1 MRKQNKK
8 YVVDAMQNRANKKA
22 SELHNVTNAASRF
35 RTNISKEEIDRAIV
49 RHCKTSV
56 EQLAALKKRNR

>member
-8 YVVDAMQNRANKKA
+8 YVVNAMESRANKKA

-35 RTNISKEEIDRAIV
+35 RTDVSAEDIDGAIAK
-49 RHCKTSV
+49 HCKSSV
-56 EQLAALKKRNR
+56 EQLAALKKRNQ